1 MISKK
6 QIAVIGAIVVLMGI
20 LLSLDIKGLVAP
32 KENRQ
37 QEKNEQQSAVSSV
50 TVASVSES
58 AKSALNNPGIVK
70 QIEGLEAQLANDPQN
85 LVLKKKLAKQWDD
98 LNVASVSGLYYL
110 DIAKAENTI
119 PAWLLAGNKLQA
131 GYQNAND
138 STVVSYLSTN
148 ATEAFETVLKQDP
161 NNLDAKTG
169 LGTCYV
175 ETTPNPMQGIAMLRD
190 VVTKDPEN
198 VKANLNLGMFAMR
211 TGQYDKAE
219 KRFLT
224 VLKKAPSAE
233 AYFYLGETYRNLGQK
248 QKAID
253 AFLKTK
259 EYIVDPQFTTQ
270 IDNIIKELK

>member
-1 MISKK
+1 LISKK
-6 QIAVIGAIVVLMGI
+6 QIAVIGSVVVLMGV

-32 KENRQ
+32 KENRKQETKDQ
-37 QEKNEQQSAVSSV
+37 QNTASTV
-50 TVASVSES
+50 TVASISES
-58 AKSALNNPGIVK
+58 AKSALTNPGVVK
-70 QIEGLEAQLANDPQN
+70 QIEDLEAQLAKDPQN
-85 LVLKKKLAKQWDD
+85 LELKKKLAKQWDD
-98 LNVASVSGLYYL
+98 LTVSAVSGLYYL
-110 DIAKAENTI
+110 DIAKVEKTTQ
-119 PAWLLAGNKLQA
+119 AWLTAGNKLQA

-138 STVVSYLSTN
+138 SLVVKHLATN
-148 ATEAFETVLKQDP
+148 ATEAFEMVLKLDP
-161 NNLDAKTG
+161 ENLDAKTG

-224 VLKKAPSAE
+224 VLKKAPDAE
-233 AYFYLGETYRNLGQK
+233 VYFYLGETYKNLGQK
-248 QKAID
+248 QKAIE
-253 AFLKTK
+253 AFQKTK
-259 EYIVDPQFTTQ
+259 EYIVDPQFTAQ